1 MPNMQLPVVDWTIF
15 SLTRHQLGSSFVRI
29 LGYFFEDGL
38 ASVEAV
44 EQGMRAGDA
53 AAMAMPAHKL
63 KSESRQFGAERLG
76 QLAEDIEFFARQCIE
91 TRQSP
96 DEFIDRVVALRPLF
110 AESMAAI
117 EAESNPLMRRQ
128 AGFGRRAAV

>member
-1 MPNMQLPVVDWTIF
+1 MQLPVVDWTIF

-63 KSESRQFGAERLG
+63 KSEARQFGAERLG

>member
-1 MPNMQLPVVDWTIF
+1 MQLPVVDWTIF